1 MAFDP
6 LAVISHQV
14 AQRQADK
21 LGIDIR
27 DPSRAL
33 AYDIECASMLAEC
46 GQVFQPGISRVFL
59 FPEDVTH
66 ISRKL
71 LRDPSDPKVAMAD
84 AAYAA
89 ASARDARGQ
98 GSTVRPSFEAAYYS
112 VADAHVRPVISL
124 REASL
129 APVET
134 VQIAAAEAPVVE
146 APVEVIV
153 EAPAPVE
160 HKRRS

>member
-1 MAFDP
+1 MTFDP

-27 DPSRAL
+27 DPSRAA

-59 FPEDVTH
+59 FPEDVSH
-66 ISRKL
+66 ISSKL
-71 LRDPSDPKVAMAD
+71 LRDPSDPTVAMAD
-84 AAYAA
+84 AAFA
-89 ASARDARGQ
+89 ASAARDARGQ
-98 GSTVRPSFEAAYYS
+98 GSTVRPSFEASYYGIS
-112 VADAHVRPVISL
+112 DAHVRPVISL

-129 APVET
+129 ASLAPVET
-134 VQIAAAEAPVVE
+134 VQISLPE
-146 APVEVIV
+146 
-153 EAPAPVE
+153 APVE
-160 HKRRS
+160 HKRKS